1 MAPPAVSSHWSIRWL
16 ALWPISAPSWSE
28 FALRLDP
35 PLRVLLESLLLHQQE
50 ESLWIF
56 RAAWSLT
63 LCHRVRRLY
72 CWILLLLH
80 RGLVLCQKREPSTPL
95 IPTTVATK
103 IKSWTVPAT
112 QHDVPVWSK
121 LVTKFPQW
129 NHAIR
134 ITGIGLLLLP
144 ARCSCL
150 GRVGLKGNKV
160 LLELTL
166 CCLPVECKQSYSRHQ
181 VNTKLTF
188 NNVVINTYIYI
199 YE

>member
-1 MAPPAVSSHWSIRWL
+1 MADFSSKLIRVCTSFRSATASTPGVSSL
-16 ALWPISAPSWSE
+16 GASAGGITWFSG
-28 FALRLDP
+28 
-35 PLRVLLESLLLHQQE
+35 V
-50 ESLWIF
+50 
-56 RAAWSLT
+56 AAWSLT
-63 LCHRVRRLY
+63 LCHRVRRRLC

-199 YE
+199 WIMFDLKK